1 MSRMMNSL
9 DLCREWSGAERRQ
22 RLKAEVVVR
31 FREPLARPLLGLGAR
46 SAGTARCGLG
56 LTHMAGAPTLTA
68 PLQSAQHSTARS
80 VNLTSSSYCGDDES
94 QSIHLSTC
102 NHLKQGMSRSVREST
117 VPLLI
122 VQACVRQF
130 KSVTTVLTPV

>member
-1 MSRMMNSL
+1 M
-9 DLCREWSGAERRQ
+9 ERRQ

-68 PLQSAQHSTARS
+68 HQYSTVLSSPVYPLVRS
-80 VNLTSSSYCGDDES
+80 STSS
-94 QSIHLSTC
+94 
-102 NHLKQGMSRSVREST
+102 
-117 VPLLI
+117 
-122 VQACVRQF
+122 
-130 KSVTTVLTPV
+130 

>member
-1 MSRMMNSL
+1 M
-9 DLCREWSGAERRQ
+9 ERRQ

-68 PLQSAQHSTARS
+68 PLQSAQHSTVRS
-80 VNLTSSSYCGDDES
+80 VNLTSPSYCSNDES
-94 QSIHLSTC
+94 ASSGTARAIYTSF
-102 NHLKQGMSRSVREST
+102 NV
-117 VPLLI
+117 
-122 VQACVRQF
+122 
-130 KSVTTVLTPV
+130 

>member
-1 MSRMMNSL
+1 MMNSV
-9 DLCREWSGAERRQ
+9 DLYKEWSGAKRRQ

-68 PLQSAQHSTARS
+68 HQ
-80 VNLTSSSYCGDDES
+80 
-94 QSIHLSTC
+94 
-102 NHLKQGMSRSVREST
+102 
-117 VPLLI
+117 
-122 VQACVRQF
+122 
-130 KSVTTVLTPV
+130 

>member
-1 MSRMMNSL
+1 MNSL

-68 PLQSAQHSTARS
+68 PLQSAQHSTVRS
-80 VNLTSSSYCGDDES
+80 VNVTSPSYCSNDES
-94 QSIHLSTC
+94 ASSRNLYIFQRVA
-102 NHLKQGMSRSVREST
+102 LKQGMSRSVGEFT
-117 VPLLI
+117 VPLLM

>member
-1 MSRMMNSL
+1 M
-9 DLCREWSGAERRQ
+9 ERRQ

-68 PLQSAQHSTARS
+68 HQYSTVLSSPVCTTLYTVRS
-80 VNLTSSSYCGDDES
+80 STSS
-94 QSIHLSTC
+94 
-102 NHLKQGMSRSVREST
+102 
-117 VPLLI
+117 
-122 VQACVRQF
+122 
-130 KSVTTVLTPV
+130 

>member
-1 MSRMMNSL
+1 M
-9 DLCREWSGAERRQ
+9 ERRQ

-68 PLQSAQHSTARS
+68 PLQSAQHSTVRS
-80 VNLTSSSYCGDDES
+80 VNLTSSSYCSNVES
-94 QSIHLSTC
+94 ASSGTARAIYTSF
-102 NHLKQGMSRSVREST
+102 NV
-117 VPLLI
+117 
-122 VQACVRQF
+122 
-130 KSVTTVLTPV
+130 